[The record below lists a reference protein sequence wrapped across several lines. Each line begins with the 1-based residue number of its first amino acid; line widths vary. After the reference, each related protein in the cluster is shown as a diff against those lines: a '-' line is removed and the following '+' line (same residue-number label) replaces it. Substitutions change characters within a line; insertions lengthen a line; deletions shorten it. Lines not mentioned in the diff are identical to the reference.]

1 MKGKG
6 IYLAIAALL
15 GILSALESY
24 LLMVLLMLFY
34 LYFLYWF
41 KEMTQLRL
49 ILFVLIFFIFSGVGF
64 WASIH
69 NKTELTGSEH
79 RLQLQLL
86 QTDFNGDVLL
96 INGID
101 QATHEKL
108 LIRYRIRS
116 PQEKNLLKKE
126 LRYGFVCSLS
136 GTLELPSTSKNP
148 NVFNYQQYLS
158 TKQIYWIF
166 NVNALPS
173 QNCQA
178 TSPTLFS
185 VMDQIRTV
193 GMNYVSKY
201 FPEPT
206 ASLAIALLFGD
217 QSSMNS
223 ELVTAYQKIGIVHLL
238 AISGLQVTLL
248 TGVLFYIGL
257 RIGMVR
263 ENMITI
269 LIIFLPIYAILTGAT
284 PSVVRAVMMM
294 LVILINLRWGSARLN
309 PLDALCYAFLII
321 VFCSPYLIYDI
332 GFQLSFSACVAL
344 LLSAPYIFTNE
355 AGVSQLILT
364 SYIAQLATLPIILV
378 HFFEVSLL
386 SIAANLLFVPF
397 FSVFLTPFFFIV
409 FVLHPILPFIFN
421 PLLWATNK
429 LIMFVNDGINKLSG
443 LPFHM
448 IILGKPGK
456 LLIILLSVAIL
467 VIFYKLEKDRFNRF
481 QNSLLIVIPLVG
493 IAVIQNWSPYGEV
506 TFIDVGQGDA
516 ILIKLPF
523 NKGTYLIDTGG
534 KPPVSGDTWQQK
546 RSNFEVGK
554 DVIVPYLKSKGIS
567 TLDKL
572 ILTHG
577 DMDHVGGASAVI
589 EELTITEILL
599 PKVKAQSDIEH
610 EIIRK
615 ANQKGIPIH
624 YVYEGKQWGDGE
636 SLFKVL
642 APSSSGVKLD
652 KNNQSIVLFAKIGG
666 LSWLFT
672 GDLEEIGEMELAEN
686 YPFLDVDVLKVGHHG
701 SKTSSSEEFLQQF
714 QPEIAVISVGKNN
727 RYSHPHDIVLTRL
740 ASHRM
745 TIYRT
750 DKNGA
755 ISYFFKRG
763 AGTFS
768 VMLP

>member
-6 IYLAIAALL
+6 IYLAIAALI
-15 GILSALESY
+15 GILSALDSDR
-24 LLMVLLMLFY
+24 LMVLLMLLY
-34 LYFLYWF
+34 LYFLYRF
-41 KEMTQLRL
+41 KSMTKLRL
-49 ILFVLIFFIFSGVGF
+49 FLFVLVFIIYSGVGF
-64 WASIH
+64 LASIH

-79 RLQLQLL
+79 SLQVQLL

-96 INGID
+96 INGIE
-101 QATHEKL
+101 QTTHEKL
-108 LIRYRIRS
+108 LIRYRIHS
-116 PQEKNLLKKE
+116 PQEKALLKSE
-126 LRYGFVCSLS
+126 LRYGFICSLS
-136 GTLELPSTSKNP
+136 GTIEPPSPSKNP

-166 NVNALPS
+166 NVNSISPG
-173 QNCQA
+173 NCQA
-178 TSPTLFS
+178 TSPTFFS
-185 VMDQIRTV
+185 LMDQIRTA
-193 GMNYVSKY
+193 GINYVSKY

-217 QSSMNS
+217 QSYMNS

-263 ENMITI
+263 EKMITM
-269 LIIFLPIYAILTGAT
+269 LMVFLPLYAILTGAT

-294 LVILINLRWGSARLN
+294 FVILISLKWGGRRLN
-309 PLDALCYAFLII
+309 SLDALCYAFLII
-321 VFCSPYLIYDI
+321 VLCSPYLIYDI
-332 GFQLSFSACVAL
+332 GFQLSFCACVAL
-344 LLSAPYIFTNE
+344 LLSTPYIFTNE
-355 AGVSQLILT
+355 AGISQLILT

-397 FSVFLTPFFFIV
+397 FSVFLTPFFFLV
-409 FVLHPILPFIFN
+409 FVLHPFLAFIIN

-429 LIMFVNDGINKLSG
+429 LIMIVNDGINMISA

-448 IILGKPGK
+448 MILGKPGK
-456 LLIILLSVAIL
+456 FLLLLLSVSIL
-467 VIFYKLEKDRFNRF
+467 VIFYKLEKDYFSRL
-481 QNSLLIVIPLVG
+481 QNSLLIVVPLVV

-516 ILIKLPF
+516 ILVKLPF

-534 KPPVSGDTWQQK
+534 NPPFSGDTWQQK
-546 RSNFEVGK
+546 RTNFEVGK
-554 DVIVPYLKSKGIS
+554 DIIVPYLKSKGIS

-577 DMDHVGGASAVI
+577 DIDHVGGTSAVI
-589 EELTITEILL
+589 EELSITEILL
-599 PKVKAQSDIEH
+599 PKVKAQSDIEL
-610 EIIRK
+610 EIVRK

-624 YVYEGKQWGDGE
+624 YVYEGKQWGDDE

-642 APSSSGVKLD
+642 APAGSGVELD
-652 KNNQSIVLFAKIGG
+652 KNNQSIVLYAKIGG
-666 LSWLFT
+666 LTWLFT
-672 GDLEEIGEMELAEN
+672 GDIEETGEMELAEN
-686 YPFLDVDVLKVGHHG
+686 YSFIDVDVLKVGHHG
-701 SKTSSSEEFLQQF
+701 SKTSSSEELLQQF
-714 QPEIAVISVGKNN
+714 QPEIAVISVGEGN
-727 RYSHPHDIVLTRL
+727 RYGHPHGSVLTRL
-740 ASHRM
+740 ASHQM

-755 ISYFFKRG
+755 ISYFFKNG
-763 AGTFS
+763 PGTFS